1 MDVFDDLKNEK
12 ESPKKDKF
20 FYEIREKFREESED
34 ETSVKKI
41 NIPKKEL
48 AKIIYRIKDENN
60 LIETKK
66 ENISLKKQVDELTL
80 QNKKLYET
88 KSLINQYKNV
98 MNQKNRDIER
108 LIIENEKLNANF
120 EKIPNFIRKIFSQ
133 KV

>member
-1 MDVFDDLKNEK
+1 MGEVIDFKTRQRSPAPVADLQ
-12 ESPKKDKF
+12 
-20 FYEIREKFREESED
+20 
-34 ETSVKKI
+34 
-41 NIPKKEL
+41 KEL